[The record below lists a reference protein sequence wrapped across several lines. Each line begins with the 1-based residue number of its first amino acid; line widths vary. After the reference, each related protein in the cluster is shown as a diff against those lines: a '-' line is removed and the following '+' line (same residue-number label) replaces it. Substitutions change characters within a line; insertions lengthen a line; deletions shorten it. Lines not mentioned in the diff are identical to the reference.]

1 MKFLLSVLILISYSP
16 FLFSQSIEIESAP
29 GQNSYS
35 VNTFTAGDGTVTIT
49 GNQFVLGSA
58 QIANPEAWS
67 FSSSNQR
74 ASFLQRGNGIN
85 LLSYNSNGS
94 SLIEQNLEF
103 FSPSDNTINS
113 YQFENGEIILRDN
126 VANFSFL
133 NAKGETT
140 YQVSNSSGS
149 TDGEQESQL
158 ASNPLGSTIV
168 LYNPV
173 IAYGGETGSRAQI
186 VYGDQDTEVFYSS
199 REDEIKD
206 VRVSESGEFITI
218 VTVGA
223 SGNIATVYDR
233 FGNEIFQQTSDED
246 LIGATLSESAT
257 HLTIYSSGRVQV
269 YEVPSGERLGS
280 ASSRSSI
287 LFAGYDPEAQTI
299 IALGGSLSGLRI
311 EEPEITVVSISQ
323 REIAREDV
331 PFSIATLDLSRLN
344 ISATG
349 SNSYEISGLNR
360 NLLVEVAF

>member
-1 MKFLLSVLILISYSP
+1 MKFLLSVFFLISFSP
-16 FLFSQSIEIESAP
+16 KLFSQSIDIEAGP
-29 GQNSYS
+29 GQSSYS
-35 VNTFTAGDGTVTIT
+35 ANTFSTGDGTIRVS

-58 QIANPEAWS
+58 QIANPAAWS
-67 FSSSNQR
+67 FSSSNRR
-74 ASFLQRGNGIN
+74 ASFLQRSNGIN
-85 LLSYNSNGS
+85 LKSYNESGDA
-94 SLIEQNLEF
+94 LIDQNLEF
-103 FSPSDNTINS
+103 FTASDNTINI
-113 YQFENGEIILRDN
+113 YQFDDGSVILRDN

-133 NAKGETT
+133 TAKGETA

-158 ASNPLGSTIV
+158 ASNPSGSTIV

-173 IAYGGETGSRAQI
+173 IAYGSNTGSRAQL
-186 VYGDQDTEVFYSS
+186 VYGDQDAKVFYTS

-206 VRVSESGEFITI
+206 VRVSDNGEFITI
-218 VTVGA
+218 VTVGS

-233 FGNEIFQQTSDED
+233 FGNELFQQTSDED
-246 LIGATLSESAT
+246 LIGATLSENAT

-287 LFAGYDPEAQTI
+287 IFAGYDPDAQTI
-299 IALGGSLSGLRI
+299 VALGGSLSGLRI
-311 EEPEITVVSISQ
+311 NEPEITAVSISQ

-331 PFSIATLDLSRLN
+331 PFSISTLDLSRLN
-344 ISATG
+344 ISTTG

-360 NLLVEVAF
+360 DLLVDISF